1 MVRIL
6 IAGLVTASVAGPG
19 LAADAAK
26 GAKVFKNSCSIC
38 HAATAGGTKTGPSL
52 YGVVGRTSGTLA
64 GYHYSPAMKSAA
76 LVWTDAQLDTYLAS
90 PKKVVTGTKMSFGG
104 MPDATKRAD
113 LIAYLDTLK

>member
-6 IAGLVTASVAGPG
+6 IAAIAAAALAGPA
-19 LAADAAK
+19 LAADAAS
-26 GAKVFKNSCSIC
+26 GAKQFKTSCSIC
-38 HAATAGGTKTGPSL
+38 HATTAGATKTGPSL

-64 GYHYSPAMKSAA
+64 GYHYSPAMKAAA
-76 LVWTDAQLDTYLAS
+76 LVWTDAQLETYLAA
-90 PKKVVTGTKMSFGG
+90 PQKVVTGTKMSFGG